1 MSLELESKVTVK
13 LFVGCHLNSEIR
25 MCLNQSKLWKQT
37 AILPSKTNGQE
48 LLEVHFHGKDYFGR
62 HLAFEKVTLVE
73 LRETENLIKN
83 RLKTYCPEYDAES
96 VKICI
101 FPQVFVA

>member
-1 MSLELESKVTVK
+1 MSLELENKVTVK

-25 MCLNQSKLWKQT
+25 MLLNQSKLWKQT
-37 AILPSKTNGQE
+37 AIMPSRKNGKE

-62 HLAFEKVTLVE
+62 HLPSEKVTLVE
-73 LRETENLIKN
+73 LRETEDLVKD
-83 RLKTYCPEYDAES
+83 RLKAYCPEYDAES
-96 VKICI
+96 IKICI